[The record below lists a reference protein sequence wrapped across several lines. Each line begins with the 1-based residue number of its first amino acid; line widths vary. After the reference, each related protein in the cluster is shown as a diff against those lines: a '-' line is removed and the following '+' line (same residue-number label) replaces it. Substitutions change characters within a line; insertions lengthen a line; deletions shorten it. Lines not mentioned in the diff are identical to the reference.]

1 MSVCPWNVRMIQTA
15 NLGAGRM
22 APAHRSR
29 TTRRSQTRRMLR
41 WMVNRWWMDGK
52 NHQFIMVDICY
63 YLLILILWL
72 LPWFSTSCHLY
83 PLVTNVTHLE
93 TMFNNEC
100 HLITSSVNP
109 SWTLDPWIPQPSHSH
124 PKRDSHA
131 VLPQSAI
138 QDGSAGLGAELG
150 KKSVTR
156 GNQETWRLQWKKT
169 ALSSETKK
177 HWNIS
182 SEIPPTI

>member
-29 TTRRSQTRRMLR
+29 TTRRSQTRRMSR
-41 WMVNRWWMDGK
+41 WMVNRWWLDGK

-109 SWTLDPWIPQPSHSH
+109 SWTLVPWIPQPSKTGFTRSS
-124 PKRDSHA
+124 PTKCNPRWQCRSWR
-131 VLPQSAI
+131 
-138 QDGSAGLGAELG
+138 GAWEEIG
-150 KKSVTR
+150 DPRKPRNMEITVKKNGT
-156 GNQETWRLQWKKT
+156 
-169 ALSSETKK
+169 
-177 HWNIS
+177 
-182 SEIPPTI
+182 